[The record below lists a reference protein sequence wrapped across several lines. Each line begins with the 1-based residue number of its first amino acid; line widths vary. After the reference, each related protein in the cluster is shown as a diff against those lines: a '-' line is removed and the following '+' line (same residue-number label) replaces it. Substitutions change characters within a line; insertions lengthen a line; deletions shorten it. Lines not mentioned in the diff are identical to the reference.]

1 MTPRKTRSEKF
12 SERYPLDSAAAHA
25 VVRSMFLVDFTFTYG
40 EHKGN
45 ADSLGNT
52 YNLEL
57 EKISEILTGN
67 GNILI
72 SELAKILRAS
82 GYNLEISAIPIEG
95 KKLPEIPS
103 KRNKKK
109 TIFKHFS
116 IHEDQFI
123 ETDKNFN
130 FSFNSGYKMTFYSYN
145 PESKEIIDSNLI
157 HGGNINKN
165 STNESSSETIVEREL
180 HYAQ

>member
-1 MTPRKTRSEKF
+1 
-12 SERYPLDSAAAHA
+12 
-25 VVRSMFLVDFTFTYG
+25 MFLVDFTFTYG

-45 ADSLGNT
+45 PNSLVNT

-57 EKISEILTGN
+57 DKISEILTGN

-82 GYNLEISAIPIEG
+82 GYNLEISATPIEG

-109 TIFKHFS
+109 LSLKRFS
-116 IHEDQFI
+116 IHKDQFI
-123 ETDKNFN
+123 EIDKNLN
-130 FSFNSGYKMTFYSYN
+130 FSFDSGYKVTLYSYN
-145 PESKEIIDSNLI
+145 PENKEIIGSNLI
-157 HGGNINKN
+157 HEENINKN

-180 HYAQ
+180 HYAR